1 MMKIIMF
8 ATFIM
13 AVSVSSCA
21 NEFNLGDSRN
31 KMIRMQTVDPL
42 AENKVP
48 VGSPPYSG
56 KKASK
61 AIASGN
67 EGKEGKDLK
76 NKTLIDES

>member
-8 ATFIM
+8 TTFIM
-13 AVSVSSCA
+13 AMSVSSCA

-48 VGSPPYSG
+48 VGSPAYSG

-61 AIASGN
+61 AITSGN
-67 EGKEGKDLK
+67 EGKEGKELK
-76 NKTLIDES
+76 KKTLIDES